1 MSQVKIITTATSE
14 VFVSK
19 NEISA
24 TATAWGNNEG
34 VDVVVQEGRTVLL
47 RGSLKWEE
55 VSLLELAIA
64 RAKA

>member
-1 MSQVKIITTATSE
+1 MSKLEIISTDTVE
-14 VFVSK
+14 VFVSDGGV
-19 NEISA
+19 SA
-24 TATAWGNNEG
+24 TATAWGNHEG
-34 VDVVVQEGRTVLL
+34 VDITVQEGRTVLL